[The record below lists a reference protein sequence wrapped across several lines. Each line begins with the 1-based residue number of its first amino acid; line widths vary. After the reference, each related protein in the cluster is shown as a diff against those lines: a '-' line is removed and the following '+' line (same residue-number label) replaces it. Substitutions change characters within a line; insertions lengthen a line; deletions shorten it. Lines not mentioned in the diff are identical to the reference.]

1 MTHLQQETAGTAQLL
16 CSNVALGS
24 QVAGQHGQLHDCCWR
39 QHWSG
44 SWYSWVGQP
53 SDAAW
58 LCSNNNFYHKQMVRH
73 ILRRLSDVSLRLLAL
88 TTYDAGGGFKRF
100 LCEQVTKEGQEA
112 EQIRSSVAQEEA
124 KAGLQRAETAN
135 LKGGLLLPMW
145 WHSPSVSWDFWFE
158 LSLILPNVLM
168 FPSAKLMHSSSLT
181 ALTIGIEM
189 LHRRLLGQ
197 PD

>member
-1 MTHLQQETAGTAQLL
+1 
-16 CSNVALGS
+16 
-24 QVAGQHGQLHDCCWR
+24 
-39 QHWSG
+39 
-44 SWYSWVGQP
+44 
-53 SDAAW
+53 
-58 LCSNNNFYHKQMVRH
+58 MVRH

-112 EQIRSSVAQEEA
+112 QQIRSSVAQEEA

-145 WHSPSVSWDFWFE
+145 WHSPSVSWDFCFQ
-158 LSLILPNVLM
+158 LFLILPNVLM
-168 FPSAKLMHSSSLT
+168 FPSTKLMHSSSLT